1 MDQDGINFKKDL
13 NMSATVFVRKKDSE
27 NVLKMNGINAKLYR
41 PCDCSEGPSL
51 PPGITVLDNQVAGHS
66 FTKADSSLGILKHTD
81 GSVLKPILKPG
92 PGARE
97 IQFYKNLQQSTDPVS
112 VELRGFVPEFRGTTT
127 VTVNGRDVECIVLE
141 NVTNEFVEPCIMDI
155 KIGRQTW
162 DPEASSDKIET
173 EKAKYAD
180 SRKEY
185 GFCIP
190 GFQVYR
196 MSTGKVIRLGKDYG
210 KKLNKETIKDALKL
224 FLNADSGL
232 NRHLLLQLLSKLW
245 RILRWCRRQRRYR
258 IYASSLLLMYDAR
271 RLRQNLRKTTG
282 TPERPMS
289 PVLSRAHS
297 FAAPIL
303 CRAQSLKLNLAL
315 RSNSALIDEGSFTGR
330 ITNRGSYRSVPTTP
344 TRISSPGIPEKSR
357 SLVGAA
363 NGIGRSL
370 SQTISRSLSF
380 VSASPAPPPL
390 ERQSSNG
397 SWHFDFKE
405 ACRTHSLVNNYEK
418 DLQSMKDNYKSELDD
433 LVSEE
438 KPGDRELWTKVKMID
453 FAHTFSSVD
462 DEGDTNYLEGLENLI
477 KLLESLFQDF

>member
-1 MDQDGINFKKDL
+1 MKIAIRSITLVAGYAPVESEDENDL

-41 PCDCSEGPSL
+41 PCDCSEGPLL

-97 IQFYKNLQQSTDPVS
+97 IQFYKNLQQATDPVS

-127 VTVNGRDVECIVLE
+127 VTVNGR
-141 NVTNEFVEPCIMDI
+141 
-155 KIGRQTW
+155 
-162 DPEASSDKIET
+162 
-173 EKAKYAD
+173 
-180 SRKEY
+180 
-185 GFCIP
+185 
-190 GFQVYR
+190 
-196 MSTGKVIRLGKDYG
+196 
-210 KKLNKETIKDALKL
+210 ALKL

-282 TPERPMS
+282 TTERPMS

-297 FAAPIL
+297 FAAPVL

-438 KPGDRELWTKVKMID
+438 KPGDRELWAKVKMID

-462 DEGDTNYLEGLENLI
+462 DEVDTNYLEGLESLI